1 MKCVRTLS
9 DSRKKRSDWLRQL
22 RGGSFT
28 TVRFRL
34 CEIKTILKATTYPR
48 IQAVHRT
55 THKAGLIFKPKP
67 SLCSFKD
74 ELIRIRIFSTAIQTT
89 DKCPICLFLS
99 MVCQTVLQ
107 RLKSSYTIAE
117 SDLIFSLNSYF
128 EHFSHDPAQISLWEL
143 LLKKSRVRL
152 LWCLPTRDYLE
163 EISFNLAQ
171 SFTLSQGRT
180 AAHLRVKGKIHNH
193 HTKLVSGIN

>member
-1 MKCVRTLS
+1 MQSSVSIGLKVRTHKPGPDTNTHTHILLAESVLCQQTHTSTLTYSTRRHTVLQGKQAVKRVMTLS

-67 SLCSFKD
+67 SLCSFND

-89 DKCPICLFLS
+89 DKWPICLFLS

-128 EHFSHDPAQISLWEL
+128 EYFSH
-143 LLKKSRVRL
+143 
-152 LWCLPTRDYLE
+152 
-163 EISFNLAQ
+163 
-171 SFTLSQGRT
+171 
-180 AAHLRVKGKIHNH
+180 
-193 HTKLVSGIN
+193 

>member
-1 MKCVRTLS
+1 MSTLTYSTCRHTVLQGKQAVKGVITLS

-89 DKCPICLFLS
+89 DKCPICLFLL

-128 EHFSHDPAQISLWEL
+128 EHF
-143 LLKKSRVRL
+143 
-152 LWCLPTRDYLE
+152 
-163 EISFNLAQ
+163 
-171 SFTLSQGRT
+171 
-180 AAHLRVKGKIHNH
+180 
-193 HTKLVSGIN
+193 HTIQHRFLYENYP